1 MRRNININGRESRS
15 EGPTDR
21 GDQGRGGRGDGRNV
35 GGRMEGRNR
44 VNAQIRAPQ
53 VRLVGDNGSQLGVM
67 AIREAKQM
75 AEEAGLDL
83 VEISPN
89 ADPPVVRI
97 MDYGKFLF
105 QESKQKAVQKK
116 KQKQVKVKEVKFRPT
131 TDKADYEVKL
141 RNLRGFLEEGDKVKV
156 TVFFRGREI
165 THQELGMKLLEKIRD
180 DLTEHGKVEFFPKLE
195 GRQLVMILTP
205 KKK

>member
-1 MRRNININGRESRS
+1 MDKQWGRRQFIS
-15 EGPTDR
+15 T
-21 GDQGRGGRGDGRNV
+21 GGKEV
-35 GGRMEGRNR
+35 RNR
-44 VNAQIRAPQ
+44 INAQITAQ
-53 VRLVGDNGSQLGVM
+53 KVRLIADDGSQVGVVPLRD
-67 AIREAKQM
+67 ARRA

-89 ADPPVVRI
+89 ADPPVARI

-105 QESKQKAVQKK
+105 QENKQKAIAKK
-116 KQKQVKVKEVKFRPT
+116 KQKQVKVKEVKFRPG

-156 TVFFRGREI
+156 TIFFRGREI
-165 THQELGMKLLEKIRD
+165 AHHELGMKLLERIKNDMAD
-180 DLTEHGKVEFFPKLE
+180 DCKVEFYPSGLE
-195 GRQLVMILTP
+195 GRQLVMVLGP

>member
-1 MRRNININGRESRS
+1 MRLI
-15 EGPTDR
+15 
-21 GDQGRGGRGDGRNV
+21 GDD
-35 GGRMEGRNR
+35 
-44 VNAQIRAPQ
+44 
-53 VRLVGDNGSQLGVM
+53 GSQVGVVSL
-67 AIREAKQM
+67 REAKLA
-75 AEEAGLDL
+75 AETAGLDL

-89 ADPPVVRI
+89 AEPPVVRV

-105 QESKQKAVQKK
+105 QENKQKMLARK
-116 KQKQVKVKEVKFRPT
+116 KQKQVKVKELKFRPG

-165 THQELGMKLLEKIRD
+165 THQELGMKLLERIRLDLAEDGKID
-180 DLTEHGKVEFFPKLE
+180 YFPRSVE
-195 GRQLVMILTP
+195 GRQLVMIVSP